1 MGLFTGSTK
10 TSTSTAASSEAK
22 KLHTEYSPLLVDGEI
37 IEVGFA
43 VFRDTFLFTNK
54 RLILVS
60 MQGISGRQIDYLS
73 IPYRNITKF
82 TIETGEKFDLDAELK
97 VWVGSD
103 SIPLEKKFN
112 KDVNIYELHKVLSR
126 HVLNISP

>member
-1 MGLFTGSTK
+1 MGIFTGSTK
-10 TSTSTAASSEAK
+10 PATSTASSSETK
-22 KLHTEYSPLLVDGEI
+22 KLHTEYSLLLADGEI

-60 MQGISGRQIDYLS
+60 VQGVSGRQIDYLS
-73 IPYRNITKF
+73 IPYRSITKF
-82 TIETGEKFDLDAELK
+82 SIETGDKFDLDAELK
-97 VWVGSD
+97 IWIGSD

-112 KDVNIYELHKVLSR
+112 KDVNIYDLHKVLAQ
-126 HVLNISP
+126 HVLNV

>member
-10 TSTSTAASSEAK
+10 STTGTAGSSESK
-22 KLHTEYSPLLVDGEI
+22 KLHTEYGLLLVDGEI

-43 VFRDTFLFTNK
+43 VFRDTFIFTNK

-60 MQGISGRQIDYLS
+60 VQGISGKQIDYLS

-82 TIETGEKFDLDAELK
+82 SIETGDKFDLDAELK
-97 VWVGSD
+97 IWIGSD
-103 SIPLEKKFN
+103 AIPLERKFN
-112 KDVNIYELHKVLSR
+112 KDVNIY
-126 HVLNISP
+126 